1 MGLVHTEITLKNAGD
16 VINVQRGYIQEKD
29 VRGIT
34 VTALVDTGAITLVIS
49 GAVCRALGLHIEDK
63 CSSELA
69 DGSTQDFGVT
79 EPVKIHWNDRSAS
92 CEAVVMEDSTEALL
106 GAIPL
111 EALNLMIPP
120 ARQRLEAAHG
130 SKKFFYAK

>member
-1 MGLVHTEITLKNAGD
+1 MGLVYADITLKNAGD
-16 VINVQRGYIQEKD
+16 VINVRRGYIQEKD
-29 VRGIT
+29 VRSVT
-34 VTALVDTGAITLVIS
+34 VTALVDTGASTLVIS
-49 GAVCRALGLHIEDK
+49 GDICRALGLHIEDK

-111 EALNLMIPP
+111 EALDVTVNP